1 MPPPAP
7 SQLTLLLL
15 SAAFVTAY
23 ALRRRRRLVAAA
35 QSKPEQPKR
44 DLRGYGPSPPDANW
58 PCGALLAVNFAIN
71 IEEGS
76 EPNMPDG
83 DPASTAAL
91 CECPSDAPQ
100 GVRDLAAES
109 MFEFGS
115 RVGIWRVL
123 RAFEKRGL
131 PATAFACS
139 LALERLPEIADAV
152 RRGVVGGL
160 LDVCCHGLRWEDH
173 IAMGEA
179 EERDRIARAVASLTA
194 TLGAPPRGWYCRTA
208 PSLNTRRLLLEH
220 GGFAYDSDAY
230 NDELPY
236 WTSVPTAG
244 GALAHHLVLPYTLCT
259 NDSKFA
265 PGRAFSTADDFFD
278 FCRAAVDG
286 LLAEAAETGVPK
298 MLSIGLHP
306 RLIGHPARAGGLHRL
321 LDYLAGLGSSRVWV
335 ARRVDIAR
343 HWALHHPPPD
353 WCPDARAAY
362 AADAAAE
369 DASDAAGYAA
379 AAAAAAAAATA
390 SSSSAASSSAST
402 TAAVGSAPTAA
413 AHGAAG
419 GPRLL
424 ITGGGGF
431 VLSHVVAQWL
441 QHDAAAT
448 VVVFDRASAAQLTA
462 SDADARR
469 FFAPLLAS
477 GRLAFF
483 SGDVGDEGS
492 WARLAAAHGTAFTHV
507 VAGAALTPTPDEE
520 VRYGAATIA
529 RVNLMGVLH
538 AFEFARVR
546 CGAGAAGA
554 AGGAGAAG
562 AAGAAAGAAAAGAAG
577 SGAAPRGFR
586 RFVLISSD
594 AVLSAPQ
601 IGGAELC
608 RPSTPAVAA
617 YPLSKLAA
625 EAQLARWREI
635 YPEVDCAAVR
645 FSDVWGAMDRDTGAR
660 NRHNAPYHVIG
671 RAVRRQPIVLEA
683 ASLDDVG
690 WDLVDG
696 PSAARGVLAVLLHP
710 LPCKR
715 LVYELGLGRTVAWR
729 ELLAAIAAVP
739 PAKLR
744 LDDFAR
750 RFAPVHL
757 VPPNVGGSGDVEG
770 APHARTLSA
779 DHWLHT
785 RPMDA
790 AAPRDELGWV
800 ATPLPEAVA
809 EYVRWLQAGMAA
821 EDEEEEEEEE
831 VQRTAY

>member
-1 MPPPAP
+1 MPASPR
-7 SQLTLLLL
+7 QLTLLVL
-15 SAAFVTAY
+15 STTLAAAY
-23 ALRRRRRLVAAA
+23 ALRRRRRLAADAA
-35 QSKPEQPKR
+35 QSKSKQRSLQPER
-44 DLRGYGPSPPDANW
+44 DLRGYGQTPPDAKW

-91 CECPSDAPQ
+91 CECPSDAPR

-109 MFEFGS
+109 MFEYGS

-160 LDVCCHGLRWEDH
+160 LDVCCHGWRWEDH

-179 EERDRIARAVASLTA
+179 EERERIARAVASLTA

-236 WTSVPTAG
+236 WTAVPTAVPTAAAGGGGGG
-244 GALAHHLVLPYTLCT
+244 GATAVVTRQHHLVLPYTLCT

-278 FCRAAVDG
+278 FCTAAIDS
-286 LLAEAAETGVPK
+286 LLAEAAETGVPR

-321 LDYLAGLGSSRVWV
+321 LDYVAGLGSSKVWV
-335 ARRVDIAR
+335 ARRIDIAR
-343 HWALHHPPPD
+343 HWALHHPPPG
-353 WCPDARAAY
+353 WCPVACAAY

-369 DASDAAGYAA
+369 DAADAAGYAA
-379 AAAAAAAAATA
+379 AAAAAAAAVVTTTDA
-390 SSSSAASSSAST
+390 SAST
-402 TAAVGSAPTAA
+402 AGLSIPTSIAPATAA
-413 AHGAAG
+413 AAAVAAAG

-441 QHDAAAT
+441 RHDAAASA
-448 VVVFDRASAAQLTA
+448 VVFDRASAAQLTA

-469 FFAPLLAS
+469 FFAPLLKT

-492 WARLAAAHGTAFTHV
+492 WARLGAAHGAAFTHV

-520 VRYGAATIA
+520 VAYGAVAIA
-529 RVNLMGVLH
+529 RVNLMGVLL

-546 CGAGAAGA
+546 CGGGGA
-554 AGGAGAAG
+554 AGGATVETGGGGGAR
-562 AAGAAAGAAAAGAAG
+562 AAAGA
-577 SGAAPRGFR
+577 FR
-586 RFVLISSD
+586 RFLLVSSD
-594 AVLSAPQ
+594 AVLSAPP
-601 IGGAELC
+601 IGGAALC
-608 RPSTPAVAA
+608 RPSTPAVAQHGQ
-617 YPLSKLAA
+617 S
-625 EAQLARWREI
+625 
-635 YPEVDCAAVR
+635 
-645 FSDVWGAMDRDTGAR
+645 
-660 NRHNAPYHVIG
+660 G
-671 RAVRRQPIVLEA
+671 R
-683 ASLDDVG
+683 
-690 WDLVDG
+690 
-696 PSAARGVLAVLLHP
+696 
-710 LPCKR
+710 
-715 LVYELGLGRTVAWR
+715 
-729 ELLAAIAAVP
+729 
-739 PAKLR
+739 
-744 LDDFAR
+744 
-750 RFAPVHL
+750 
-757 VPPNVGGSGDVEG
+757 
-770 APHARTLSA
+770 
-779 DHWLHT
+779 
-785 RPMDA
+785 
-790 AAPRDELGWV
+790 LGW
-800 ATPLPEAVA
+800 ATAAHHGL
-809 EYVRWLQAGMAA
+809 VRLHLKAWSWPS
-821 EDEEEEEEEE
+821 DS
-831 VQRTAY
+831 